1 MGHKQSRGQ
10 EDCAQRQ
17 LSVERSSSS
26 GGSRAVLDRPSRRSA
41 LCEQAFL
48 WVDALQTGCINTN
61 QSKTALIF
69 VFQQL
74 GDVPM
79 PKDEWYVQ
87 VFRNFAY
94 SDGTLLDI
102 ASFKEIV
109 LQWDE
114 HHMQKG
120 SRASGGIGSQHTRT
134 RSGGSTVPRHFSA
147 SGICHTQPV
156 PYNPSSCSQ
165 THEVDDVD
173 QLDES
178 YDLADGLAREADASG
193 VSRRESGAWQ
203 GEREEGVMPAKERAA
218 AIPLRP
224 ERVSAVQLPSEVM
237 FPTYI
242 GRLAI
247 FDDYEFYNDVGS
259 GSFGKVMVVRHRNT
273 KQLRACKVVTVQT
286 VLQRELIDTEIKLLK
301 SLNHPNIMTLY
312 EVYFEQGLEQ
322 KITNGNIYLITE
334 LCEGGD
340 LFSRIIHHYE
350 KLKQRMTE
358 SLVAFMMQQILS
370 ATKYCHDRDIIHR
383 DIKPENILFVDRSS
397 SSPVKII
404 DFGLANFTEKIRESA
419 KEVKIPRTGVL
430 GRLARMLPAFD
441 DKHLIPWH
449 ERRQVM
455 QRAGTA
461 HYMAPE
467 MIEGYYDEKADL
479 FSIGIILC
487 QLLTGWHPFFI
498 PRYDDEQSVKR
509 KIISEN
515 PVQFPAEI
523 WRYVSKEAQD
533 LCRAL
538 LEKNSKKRFSAA
550 QALATPWFRDPAKP
564 SAFGNVDSLSVSI
577 FEGLVEYQA
586 QNKLKRA
593 VLQLLTRE
601 LSEFQTQ
608 ELRDKFMALDTQ
620 GDGLLSPE
628 ELAEGMRHVGYQMSE
643 AELKRLVASL
653 DGSGRQRI
661 GYKEFV
667 SALLEQRVR
676 FDQQQLSECFKKFD
690 RNNQGYI
697 TYADVIAVIQMTESE
712 WLQICLQNGR
722 GGGTLYFDEFVT
734 LMMATADS

>member
-1 MGHKQSRGQ
+1 
-10 EDCAQRQ
+10 
-17 LSVERSSSS
+17 
-26 GGSRAVLDRPSRRSA
+26 
-41 LCEQAFL
+41 LCQQAFL
-48 WVDALQTGCINTN
+48 WVDALQTGGINMN
-61 QSKTALIF
+61 QSKTALTF

-79 PKDEWYVQ
+79 PKDDWYGQ
-87 VFRNFAY
+87 VFRNFANG
-94 SDGTLLDI
+94 DLLDI

-109 LQWDE
+109 VQWDD
-114 HHMQKG
+114 HHLHK
-120 SRASGGIGSQHTRT
+120 SSKASGACGGMGSQQHFRT
-134 RSGGSTVPRHFSA
+134 GSSGAAMPPSSSSG
-147 SGICHTQPV
+147 GICHTQPV
-156 PYNPSSCSQ
+156 PYAPASGQ
-165 THEVDDVD
+165 GGPADYMEDDSYS
-173 QLDES
+173 LDEGPADS
-178 YDLADGLAREADASG
+178 RQPDGARQAGAAAAGVTYRGLEVQRGPAEEDLSPP
-193 VSRRESGAWQ
+193 V
-203 GEREEGVMPAKERAA
+203 EGRAA

-237 FPTYI
+237 FPTYT

-312 EVYFEQGLEQ
+312 EVYFEQSLEQ

-350 KLKQRMTE
+350 RLKQRMTE
-358 SLVAFMMQQILS
+358 SHVAFMMQQILS

-404 DFGLANFTEKIRESA
+404 DFGLANFTEKIKESA
-419 KEVKIPRTGVL
+419 KEVKVPRTGVL

-467 MIEGYYDEKADL
+467 MIEGYYDQKADL
-479 FSIGIILC
+479 FSIGIIFS

-538 LEKNSKKRFSAA
+538 LEKSSKKRFSAE
-550 QALATPWFRDPAKP
+550 QALASPWFRDPAKP
-564 SAFGNVDSLSVSI
+564 SPFGNVDGLSVSI

-620 GDGLLSPE
+620 GDGFLSPE
-628 ELAEGMRHVGYQMSE
+628 ELMEGMRHVGYEMSKS
-643 AELKRLVASL
+643 ELQKLVATL
-653 DGSGRQRI
+653 DGTGRQRV

-690 RNNQGYI
+690 RNNRGQI
-697 TYADVIAVIQMTESE
+697 TYEDVKAVIQMTESE
-712 WLQICLQNGR
+712 WHQICLQNGR
-722 GGGTLYFDEFVT
+722 SGETLNFDEFVT
-734 LMMATADS
+734 LMMTAADS